1 MATGNILIPMGR
13 CMKVCGWRIFKTARD
28 RKHGWMAVAI
38 KAIIIRAKNKE
49 KGTKLYRFFIRNL

>member
-1 MATGNILIPMGR
+1 MGR